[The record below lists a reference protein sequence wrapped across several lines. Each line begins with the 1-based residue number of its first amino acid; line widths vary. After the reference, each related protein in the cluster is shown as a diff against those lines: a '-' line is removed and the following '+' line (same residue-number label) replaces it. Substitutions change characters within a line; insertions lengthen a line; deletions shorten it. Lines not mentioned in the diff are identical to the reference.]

1 MIGVILMAKIVMLF
15 VISNCVAGTTIDQY
29 GQDVPIVRPC
39 WLSTHG
45 WVIVNDTT
53 PSHTEEKVE
62 KVPSLPPPPIDDSS
76 ESLAELKHGKLDAS
90 SPTITNNSHFD
101 FMPYIIIAVIA
112 LIAIAIVKRGGKT
125 VPAEK
130 QTKTKTR
137 RYTEGGVDVEETITE
152 NNELVQINN
161 DILELIRTTY
171 PRDYKKILSFV
182 AEHLDDV
189 KEVVSSSKDA
199 RKIIDALYE
208 KFRALRRCRR
218 CGKEF
223 EKTPQ
228 QLREHENNC
237 IEGLEDLA

>member
-1 MIGVILMAKIVMLF
+1 MIGVILTAKIVMLF

-101 FMPYIIIAVIA
+101 VMSYIIIGVVAI
-112 LIAIAIVKRGGKT
+112 LAIAIVKRSDTPKIPT
-125 VPAEK
+125 VITDEVPI
-130 QTKTKTR
+130 TKTTR
-137 RYTEGGVDVEETITE
+137 HYTEDGVDVEETLTE
-152 NNELVQINN
+152 KTVPVRIDDEFLQQLKNM
-161 DILELIRTTY
+161 Y
-171 PRDYKKILSFV
+171 PRDYAKVLKWISNNP
-182 AEHLDDV
+182 DDV
-189 KEVVSSSKDA
+189 KIILKNSEADGDKIKEMV
-199 RKIIDALYE
+199 RKSREAQDWSD
-208 KFRALRRCRR
+208 LR
-218 CGKEF
+218 
-223 EKTPQ
+223 
-228 QLREHENNC
+228 
-237 IEGLEDLA
+237 